1 MVSNQSVL
9 SCDPGPGPGPGPGR
23 DSAPH
28 IKKYLLYLLYV
39 YISISI
45 RTAREEKKVMMI
57 LLTRENDRLFHL
69 PITICPRLSCHT
81 GRGLAGPLP
90 GCQDGIPCG
99 ISCDARPRI
108 RIKSRANPEYSTIF
122 NNILDGL
129 VGAKERTPG

>member
-1 MVSNQSVL
+1 MRSIILPGEVRAFFFDVPIGKRAVVL
-9 SCDPGPGPGPGPGR
+9 DDVTTTNPGSTPDPGPLTT
-23 DSAPH
+23 
-28 IKKYLLYLLYV
+28 K
-39 YISISI
+39 
-45 RTAREEKKVMMI
+45 KKVMMI

-69 PITICPRLSCHT
+69 PITTFPRLSCHT

-122 NNILDGL
+122 DNILDSL
-129 VGAKERTPG
+129 VGAKESTPG

>member
-1 MVSNQSVL
+1 MRSIILPGEVRAFFFDVPIGNRAVVL
-9 SCDPGPGPGPGPGR
+9 DDVTTPNPGSTPDPGPLTT
-23 DSAPH
+23 
-28 IKKYLLYLLYV
+28 K
-39 YISISI
+39 
-45 RTAREEKKVMMI
+45 KKVMMM

-122 NNILDGL
+122 DNILDGL
-129 VGAKERTPG
+129 VGAKESTPG